1 MHRTPHSTGIANQG
15 LNVVDENLEDV
26 ELDPQSDPGT
36 QTDYP
41 IIIVMTTINSK
52 LVWVY
57 ASWDI
62 PINLTGQYIVIAL
75 NATLTGIDRN
85 HIIGVRKVINVV
97 GYDNNSL
104 LIEADA
110 EATASGNQTIDYFA
124 DPGGNTFRIKPI
136 LSIMPNKTIRF
147 YVNTDDNGMKNLNVR
162 YHEDGIDYHT
172 DLSALNV

>member
-1 MHRTPHSTGIANQG
+1 MYRAPHSTGIANQG
-15 LNVVDENLEDV
+15 VNIVDENLEDV

-41 IIIVMTTINSK
+41 IIIVMTTINSQ

-57 ASWDI
+57 TSWEI
-62 PINLTGQYIVIAL
+62 PNNLTGQYIVIAL

-85 HIIGVRKVINVV
+85 HIIGVRKVINVS
-97 GYDNNSL
+97 GTDNNNL

-110 EATASGNQTIDYFA
+110 EATASGINSF
-124 DPGGNTFRIKPI
+124 GSGSRNFRIKPI

-147 YVNTDDNGMKNLNVR
+147 YVTSDYDGIIKYLNVR
-162 YHEDGIDYHT
+162 YHEDGVDYHK
-172 DLSALNV
+172 DICEFSV